1 MSAPEVPFLN
11 CDLGECNVGEGSP
24 TPDHLLMPW
33 IAAANI
39 ACGGH
44 AGDPASM
51 RRVTT
56 LALSHSVRL
65 GAHPSYPD
73 RANFGRTVMAI
84 SAADLEASLSSQISA
99 LRDIARDLRA
109 DLSHVK
115 PHGALY
121 HACEDP
127 ALAAL
132 IARVVEKTCPH
143 AALVGRCGSRAVDT
157 WRRLSRPVWTEAFA
171 DRLYLDDGSLAPRST
186 PGAVISDQG
195 RAASQALRIA
205 QGLGAPTASGGTIPL
220 RPTTICIHSDSPG
233 AALTAQRVGAALR
246 SLIQ

>member
-1 MSAPEVPFLN
+1 MTRPAFPFLN
-11 CDLGECNVGEGSP
+11 CDLGEAA
-24 TPDHLLMPW
+24 PDPDRLFMPW

-44 AGDPASM
+44 AGDHASM
-51 RRVTT
+51 DNAAR
-56 LALSHSVRL
+56 LAAQYAVRI

-73 RANFGRTVMAI
+73 RATFGRASLDI
-84 SAADLEASLSSQISA
+84 PADALEASLSEQIAA
-99 LRDIARDLRA
+99 LARIARAIGHTLC
-109 DLSHVK
+109 HVK

-121 HACEDP
+121 HDCNNP
-127 ALAAL
+127 ATAAL
-132 IARVVEKTCPH
+132 LARAASRAAPG
-143 AALVGRCGSRAVDT
+143 AALVGPCGSPAVRT
-157 WRRLSRPVWTEAFA
+157 WTNMGLSVWTEAFA
-171 DRLYLDDGSLAPRST
+171 DRLYQGDGSLAPRST
-186 PGAVISDQG
+186 PGAVIADPD

-246 SLIQ
+246 SLAP

>member
-1 MSAPEVPFLN
+1 MSDPEVPFLN
-11 CDLGECNVGEGSP
+11 CDLGEAA
-24 TPDHLLMPW
+24 PDPDRLFMPW

-51 RRVTT
+51 RRVAT

-73 RANFGRTVMAI
+73 RANFGRTVLAI
-84 SAADLEASLSSQISA
+84 SPSDLEASLASQVSS
-99 LRDIARDLRA
+99 LRDIARDLGA

-115 PHGALY
+115 LHGALY

-127 ALAAL
+127 ALATL
-132 IARVVEKTCPH
+132 IARVVGETCPH
-143 AALVGRCGSRAVDT
+143 AALVGRYGSRAVDT

-171 DRLYLDDGSLAPRST
+171 DRLYLDDGALAPRSV
-186 PGAVISDQG
+186 PGAVISDPD

-246 SLIQ
+246 SLTH

>member
-1 MSAPEVPFLN
+1 MNAPELPFLN
-11 CDLGECNVGEGSP
+11 CDLGEAA
-24 TPDHLLMPW
+24 PDPDRLFMPW

-44 AGDPASM
+44 AGDHASIDHAA
-51 RRVTT
+51 R
-56 LALSHSVRL
+56 LAAQYAVRI

-73 RANFGRTVMAI
+73 RANFGRATLDIPPDV
-84 SAADLEASLSSQISA
+84 LEASLYEQIAA
-99 LRDIARDLRA
+99 LARTARA
-109 DLSHVK
+109 IGHSLTHVK

-121 HACEDP
+121 HDCNNLAI
-127 ALAAL
+127 AAL
-132 IARVVEKTCPH
+132 LARAASRAAPG
-143 AALVGRCGSRAVDT
+143 AALVGPCGSRAVLT
-157 WRRLSRPVWTEAFA
+157 WKSMGLPVWEEAFA
-171 DRLYLDDGSLAPRST
+171 DRLYLDDGSLAPRSS
-186 PGAVISDQG
+186 PGAVIADPD

-246 SLIQ
+246 SLAP

>member
-1 MSAPEVPFLN
+1 MNAPEPPFLN
-11 CDLGECNVGEGSP
+11 CDLGEGSA

-44 AGDPASM
+44 AGDHASM
-51 RRVTT
+51 DHAAR
-56 LALSHSVRL
+56 LAAQYAVRI

-73 RANFGRTVMAI
+73 RANFGRATLDI
-84 SAADLEASLSSQISA
+84 PADALEASLHAQIAA
-99 LRDIARDLRA
+99 LARIARAIGHTLT
-109 DLSHVK
+109 HVK

-121 HACEDP
+121 HDCNNP
-127 ALAAL
+127 AIAVLLARA
-132 IARVVEKTCPH
+132 ASRAAPG
-143 AALVGRCGSRAVDT
+143 AALVGLCGSPAVLT
-157 WRRLSRPVWTEAFA
+157 WKNMGLPVWEEAFA
-171 DRLYLDDGSLAPRST
+171 DRLYQDDGSLAPRSA
-186 PGAVISDQG
+186 PGAVISDPD

-205 QGLGAPTASGGTIPL
+205 QGHGAPTASGGTIPL

-246 SLIQ
+246 SRTH